1 MLKELGIAHRLSSA
15 YHPESQGAIER
26 FHQTLKSM
34 IRTYCVKIGKDW
46 MDGLS
51 LLMFAVRESFQES
64 LGFSPH
70 ELVFAQT
77 VRGPLKLLK
86 EQLTSKSSPA
96 VPILDCHFFPRTL
109 TKGLQDSQS
118 PSSHSAV

>member
-26 FHQTLKSM
+26 FHQTLKS
-34 IRTYCVKIGKDW
+34 IIHTYCVETGKDW
-46 MDGLS
+46 MDGLP
-51 LLMFAVRESFQES
+51 LLMFAVRES

-70 ELVFAQT
+70 ELVFAHT